1 MAEQNNDQPPS
12 DYPELTIPVG
22 GFKSNIPEHLF
33 KDDDPQM
40 RWLMEEMSKNTQAT
54 EFCVRAAVD
63 TNAQVRKTNGRLKGA
78 EQKIIDSQADIE
90 ILKKQMLSISPVINT
105 VNSMTFLFT
114 NKAFLV
120 FFFMSILFLLGY
132 NRDILGT
139 IFKVFFN

>member
-1 MAEQNNDQPPS
+1 MPELNNDQPSS
-12 DYPELTIPVG
+12 DYPELTIPPG

-54 EFCVRAAVD
+54 EFCVRALID
-63 TNAQVRKTNGRLKGA
+63 TNAQVRKTNGRLKSA
-78 EQKIIDSQADIE
+78 EQKIINLQEDAE
-90 ILKKQMLSISPVINT
+90 VLKKQMISINPVIST
-105 VNSMTFLFT
+105 VNSITFLFT

-132 NRDILGT
+132 NRDILAT